1 MTRKYTKIN
10 KKRISNKKNSK
21 RSKRIN
27 NKSKKLSKKIQK
39 GGDDIKLVVDND
51 IRKSLESLGQFTPAG
66 IFGKPNIVKY
76 YDKYLPSYNSYVGL
90 RCNLEIKDKCNKHK
104 STYETNLTTLRS
116 IFFNSIL
123 HVLKKIHK
131 QHYKKIDK
139 TDIDNLR
146 AIVKFFFQEGFES
159 GDHNIIKIYKFIFG
173 DFDMD
178 MGFANLKLE
187 NNTNIFYDN
196 LKNSVDYK
204 YQSNPN
210 NGHLQQYKEY
220 TNLKNKLS
228 ECQNKVKNTIYII
241 DKRIIK
247 EFVKSLY
254 KIIDNKINNLTS
266 SSTTS
271 TTPTTSTAT
280 PQQPPNP

>member
-1 MTRKYTKIN
+1 MTKKYTKIN

-159 GDHNIIKIYKFIFG
+159 GDHNIIKIY
-173 DFDMD
+173 
-178 MGFANLKLE
+178 
-187 NNTNIFYDN
+187 NN
-196 LKNSVDYK
+196 KNVISF
-204 YQSNPN
+204 
-210 NGHLQQYKEY
+210 H
-220 TNLKNKLS
+220 
-228 ECQNKVKNTIYII
+228 
-241 DKRIIK
+241 
-247 EFVKSLY
+247 
-254 KIIDNKINNLTS
+254 
-266 SSTTS
+266 
-271 TTPTTSTAT
+271 
-280 PQQPPNP
+280 